1 MPRSVL
7 LLVVPDV
14 ELTVPVPVQV
24 ADSFVGRYF
33 RLEGSGHP
41 KEREGSRFLVR
52 PLLFP
57 TFAAILTTTTT
68 MPDRDPRWPYNMGEY
83 TVRPLRITRVLTR
96 AAHRLQW
103 RTSYVHFHPT
113 RMYARRAQSDS
124 MCPRFP

>member
-7 LLVVPDV
+7 LFVVPDV
-14 ELTVPVPVQV
+14 VLIVPAPAQV

-83 TVRPLRITRVLTR
+83 RPTPPHHTSTYPRCAQAAMAYIVRTLSPDPHVCASSSKR
-96 AAHRLQW
+96 
-103 RTSYVHFHPT
+103 FHV
-113 RMYARRAQSDS
+113 S
-124 MCPRFP
+124 